1 MILSI
6 HLKSWGGYTIFRKDR
21 DTHGGGV
28 LSAFSND
35 LIVSRDDHLSG
46 DYEGVWSK
54 VEIADS
60 KPLYI
65 GSIYRPPN
73 SHVELLEALDQSLC

>member
-1 MILSI
+1 ML
-6 HLKSWGGYTIFRKDR
+6 GQEVVV
-21 DTHGGGV
+21 DTYGGGV

-35 LIVSRDDHLSG
+35 LIVSHENHLAG

-54 VEIADS
+54 VEIAGS
-60 KPLYI
+60 KPLYV

-73 SHVELLEALDQSLC
+73 SDVEPLDALFVSLDKSHQ